1 MKLPVD
7 LLENLKAVLKYAKRY
22 KRMPK
27 NFYANYM
34 GERKGFSLTE
44 GRWKVQVKM
53 CSVTTVY
60 EFSVSNLYATDWG
73 VKVRPTKEMVLET
86 LRDGHINIHNLDSR
100 EKFKIYIPDL
110 GV

>member
-7 LLENLKAVLKYAKRY
+7 LLENLEAVLKYAKRY

-44 GRWKVQVKM
+44 GRWRVQVKM

-60 EFSVSNLYATDWG
+60 EFSVSNLYATECG
-73 VKVRPTKEMVLET
+73 VKVRPTKEMVMET
-86 LRDGHINIHNLDSR
+86 LRDGHFKVLNLDSR
-100 EKFKIYIPDL
+100 ERFKVYIPEL